1 MFSAEHT
8 SLVQQLAENCL
19 CRNVTIHPLILPLVL
34 GKMLHCNYNYSCFNC
49 TIAAGTSHCLQRV
62 QQASGDRRH
71 DWPLV
76 HEQEGRE
83 DPVDAGG
90 LPAERSQVP
99 HQIVG
104 RKIEDRS
111 CGAIRSSGSHH
122 PRVDGQVNHTVSVYK
137 PVIFVMGSVVR
148 ADERRLF

>member
-1 MFSAEHT
+1 MPNILLWCNNWLKIAY
-8 SLVQQLAENCL
+8 V
-19 CRNVTIHPLILPLVL
+19 VIIIHPLICPMVL
-34 GKMLHCNYNYSCFNC
+34 GKMPYGKLTNSCFNC
-49 TIAAGTSHCLQRV
+49 TIAAGSSHRLQRV

-111 CGAIRSSGSHH
+111 CGAIRSSGSHL
-122 PRVDGQVNHTVSVYK
+122 PRVDGRVNHTVSVTK
-137 PVIFVMGSVVR
+137 PVIFLVGSVVR